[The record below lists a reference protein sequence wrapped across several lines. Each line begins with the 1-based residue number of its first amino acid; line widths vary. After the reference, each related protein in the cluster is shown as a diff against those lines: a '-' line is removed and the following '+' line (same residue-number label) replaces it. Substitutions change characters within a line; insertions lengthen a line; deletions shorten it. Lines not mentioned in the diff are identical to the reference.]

1 MSTNF
6 ESPNFESPNVES
18 SNAGNAESP
27 NQQQLDQ
34 KPSSPQSS
42 ASQAG
47 GDLRALAE
55 SITAI
60 ASPFRNYLTNLHEQY
75 RNLNSGKI
83 ADYIPE
89 LAEANPDWFGICV
102 VTTEGQTY
110 DVGDC
115 EQLFTIQS
123 MSKAFTFGLA
133 LEDHGR
139 DYVMSKVGNEPTGE
153 AFNAIVLDEETNRP
167 YNPMVN
173 AGAIA
178 TTDLIKGKDG
188 TERLKRMLDMFERYT
203 GRRHD
208 IYMPVF
214 LSEKSSGFRNR
225 AIAYLMLNFG
235 MITSRIDETLDLYF
249 QQCSILVNAK
259 DIAMMAATLANGGV
273 NPVTKVRAL
282 DERYVQDVISVMLSC
297 GMYDAS
303 GDWAY
308 RVGIPAK
315 SGVGG
320 GILAAVPG
328 TLGIGTFSPALDA
341 KGNSVRGIKVCEDL
355 SKDFGLH
362 LFNVASPKHHLQDW
376 LSGDANGNDW

>member
-1 MSTNF
+1 MSMDSENA
-6 ESPNFESPNVES
+6 S
-18 SNAGNAESP
+18 SIERQTAGQTADSQTTDSQTTDSQTKGNQTAGN
-27 NQQQLDQ
+27 
-34 KPSSPQSS
+34 
-42 ASQAG
+42 
-47 GDLRALAE
+47 DLRSLAD

-60 ASPFRNYLTNLHEQY
+60 TSPFRNYLHGLHEKY
-75 RNLNSGKI
+75 RQLSEGAV

-89 LAEANPDWFGICV
+89 LAEADPDWFGICV
-102 VTTEGQTY
+102 VTTDGQVY
-110 DVGDC
+110 DVGEC

-139 DYVMSKVGNEPTGE
+139 DYVMSKVSNEPTGE

-235 MITSRIDETLDLYF
+235 MITDRVDETLDLYF

-282 DERYVQDVISVMLSC
+282 DEHYVQDVISVMLSC

-303 GDWAY
+303 GNWTY

-320 GILAAVPG
+320 GILASVPG
-328 TLGIGTFSPALDA
+328 TLGIGTFSPPLDA
-341 KGNSVRGIKVCEDL
+341 KGNSARGIKVCEDL
-355 SKDFGLH
+355 SRDFGLH
-362 LFNVASPKHHLQDW
+362 LFNVAEPKHSLQDW
-376 LSGDANGNDW
+376 FSGEANIDDW